1 MQWIDDDL
9 HNASENNN
17 LCGTAQE
24 TDALSRILSANGA
37 PAGRPDLARFKRA
50 LAHDRGGRA
59 GFDRMASSANGA
71 AADAVL
77 DIEAER
83 L

>member
-1 MQWIDDDL
+1 ML
-9 HNASENNN
+9 
-17 LCGTAQE
+17 QE
-24 TDALSRILSANGA
+24 MDALSRILSDSGA
-37 PAGRPDLARFKRA
+37 AAGRPELARFKRA
-50 LAHDRGGRA
+50 LAHDRGGRVGFRRSA
-59 GFDRMASSANGA
+59 GAGNGA

>member
-1 MQWIDDDL
+1 MVEDMG
-9 HNASENNN
+9 NGSESYNS
-17 LCGTAQE
+17 CGMLQE
-24 TDALSRILSANGA
+24 LDALTRILSDSGA
-37 PAGRPDLARFKRA
+37 AASRPELARFKRA
-50 LAHDRGGRA
+50 LAQDRGGRA
-59 GFDRMASSANGA
+59 VFERAADAVNGA